1 MIMNGVLLVECATW
15 LIISVRFSSVMIK
28 IKRLADN
35 LNLEGKRVLLI
46 ADFNVPIN
54 DGAITEN
61 SRIEKVLPTIKFLI
75 NKKAKIIIIA
85 HLGRPKGKIIPE
97 LTLKPIADKLSDYLN
112 QDIVFLNE
120 SIGSLAIQ
128 GSKKIPNG
136 KVMLLENIRFYKE
149 EELNSV
155 SFAKE
160 LSKIGDIYINE
171 AFPCSHRAHAS
182 VCEITKHINSFAGK
196 QLLEEVNVIKMLT
209 DNAKKPTTCIIG
221 GSKISTKSGVLIN
234 LIKKMQNIVIVGAM
248 ANTFIKHKG
257 YNIGKSI
264 FEKNQKNLIEN
275 IIQESKKNNCNLVL
289 PEDVITSKD
298 HKSKGVLN
306 SLDQINDNDLILD
319 IGKKTLQNIIKVI
332 DESKTILWNGP
343 AGYFEIDEFSAGTKK
358 IAEKRS
364 DNTKTTSLVS
374 IAGGGDTVAA
384 INKFKCS
391 DGFTYLSTAGGAFLE
406 LLEGKVLP
414 GIKALEI
421 NG

>member
-1 MIMNGVLLVECATW
+1 MA
-15 LIISVRFSSVMIK
+15 K
-28 IKRLADN
+28 INQLDEN
-35 LNLEGKRVLLI
+35 LNIEGKRVLLRV
-46 ADFNVPIN
+46 DFNVPIN

-61 SRIEKVLPTIKFLI
+61 SRIEKVLPTIKLLI

-97 LTLKPIADKLSDYLN
+97 LTLEPIAKKLSYYLN
-112 QDIVFLNE
+112 QNVVFLNE

-128 GSKKIPNG
+128 NSKKLSNG
-136 KVMLLENIRFYKE
+136 KIMLLENIRFNKE

-171 AFPCSHRAHAS
+171 AFPCSHRTHAS

-209 DNAKKPTTCIIG
+209 DNAKKPITCIIG
-221 GSKISTKSGVLIN
+221 GSKISTKSGVLVN

-257 YNIGKSI
+257 YNIGRSI

-275 IIQESKKNNCNLVL
+275 IIQESKKNNCNFIL
-289 PEDVITSKD
+289 PEDVIASKD
-298 HKSKGVLN
+298 HNSKGVLKN
-306 SLDQINDNDLILD
+306 LDQIDDNDLILD
-319 IGKKTLQNIIKVI
+319 IGEKTLQNIFKVI

-343 AGYFEIDEFSAGTKK
+343 AGYFEIDEFSTGSKK
-358 IAEKRS
+358 IAEKIS
-364 DNTKTTSLVS
+364 NNTKTKSLVS

-391 DGFTYLSTAGGAFLE
+391 NGFTYLSTAGGAFLE

-421 NG
+421 NE

>member
-1 MIMNGVLLVECATW
+1 MV
-15 LIISVRFSSVMIK
+15 K
-28 IKRLADN
+28 INQLGDN
-35 LNLEGKRVLLI
+35 PDIEGKRVLLRV
-46 ADFNVPIN
+46 DFNVPIN

-61 SRIEKVLPTIKFLI
+61 SRIEKVLPTIRFLI

-85 HLGRPKGKIIPE
+85 HLGRPKGKIVPK
-97 LTLKPIADKLSDYLN
+97 LTLQPIAKKLSYYLN
-112 QDIVFLNE
+112 QNVMFLNE
-120 SIGSLAIQ
+120 SIGSLVIQ
-128 GSKKIPNG
+128 NSKKIPNG
-136 KVMLLENIRFYKE
+136 KIMLLENLRFHKD

-196 QLLEEVNVIKMLT
+196 QLLEEVNIIKMLT
-209 DNAKKPTTCIIG
+209 ENAKKPITCIIG

-234 LIKKMQNIVIVGAM
+234 LLKKMQNIVIVGAM

-257 YNIGKSI
+257 YNIGQSI
-264 FEKNQKNLIEN
+264 FEKNQKNLVEN
-275 IIQESKKNNCNLVL
+275 IIEESKKNNCNLIL
-289 PEDVITSKD
+289 PKDVITSKD
-298 HKSKGVLN
+298 HNSKGVLK

-319 IGKKTLQNIIKVI
+319 IGEKTLQNIFKVI

-343 AGYFEIDEFSAGTKK
+343 AGYFEIDEFSVGSKK
-358 IAEKRS
+358 IANKIS
-364 DNTKTTSLVS
+364 DNTKTKSLIS

-391 DGFTYLSTAGGAFLE
+391 NGFTYLSTAGGAFLE

-421 NG
+421 N